1 MKEKIM
7 VKLIAVDLDGTFLTS
22 KRQVSK
28 ENREMIEK
36 IQSMGI
42 RFVTNSGRTY
52 DGTRYVLNDANIIC
66 DSICM
71 NGASI
76 YNKEGKLIKASFMS
90 KEDVLD
96 IVSQID
102 LKEYFVEF
110 NTDAG
115 TCIMVSKE
123 QAEAFIRGW
132 MSLYNNGDI
141 SAIEEEELNR
151 DLIRLKD
158 SFVYINEVKDMFD
171 RGYQIFKIAISHKDT
186 EKISKLREK
195 LSYNSNIS
203 VSASFHTN
211 IEITDKMADKG
222 LSLEH
227 YAKENNIKM
236 EEVMAFGDS
245 LNDYSMLKRDFG
257 YTVAMEN
264 AIEPIKQIAKYKTI
278 KNDEH
283 GVAYFIN
290 KIVLDGEADNN

>member
-1 MKEKIM
+1 M
-7 VKLIAVDLDGTFLTS
+7 VKLIAVDLDGTFLNS
-22 KRQVSK
+22 KRQVSR

-52 DGTRYVLNDANIIC
+52 DGVRYVLNDANIIC

-76 YNKEGKLIKASFMS
+76 YDKEGNLKKACFMR

-96 IVSQID
+96 IISSID
-102 LKEYFVEF
+102 LKEFFIEF

-115 TCIMVSKE
+115 TCIMASKK

-132 MSLYNNGDI
+132 MSLYNSGDT
-141 SAIEEEELNR
+141 SAIEEEEIDR
-151 DLIRLKD
+151 DIARLKD
-158 SFVYINEVKDMFD
+158 SFIYINEVNDIFE

-186 EKISKLREK
+186 EKISKLREE
-195 LSYNSNIS
+195 LSQNPNIS

-211 IEITDKMADKG
+211 IEITDNKADKG
-222 LSLEH
+222 LALEQ
-227 YAKENNIKM
+227 YAKNNNIKM

-264 AIEPIKQIAKYKTI
+264 AIEPIKKIAKYQTI

-283 GVAYFIN
+283 GVAHFI
-290 KIVLDGEADNN
+290 KKVVLNGDGSNN